1 MNLRYH
7 YLMNLKYQK
16 SLMSLKYLSY
26 LRNQMFL
33 RDLNY
38 LKYLSYLMSH

>member
-7 YLMNLKYQK
+7 YLMNLRFLMN
-16 SLMSLKYLSY
+16 LMSLKYLSY
-26 LRNQMFL
+26 LMNLKYLQG
-33 RDLNY
+33 LNY